1 MSMNRFTLVRRNL
14 WRKPIRTVFTM
25 LAVLVVFFLFTVLE
39 GMRIALSLSDVGA
52 EAEERLLTSHK
63 VSLIMMLPEAYQS
76 RIARLPG
83 VAAVSHGTWFGA
95 RYQDNPEFAQ
105 YPVEA
110 EEYLA
115 LNPEIKLSDQ
125 QKAAWL
131 ANRGGAIVGRPVAA
145 QYGWEIGD
153 RVPLR
158 SSIWT
163 RSNGSDVWEFDIE
176 GIFDDTDAGM
186 NAGVLLFH
194 YDYFEEARAFGKGTV
209 GWYVSKGDGSL
220 RLEDL
225 VASIDAEF
233 ANSPAE
239 TKTKSEA
246 AFAQEYAKQ
255 FGNIGLIVT
264 LILSAVVFM
273 ILLVTGHTMA
283 QSVRERV
290 HEMGVLKTLGFT
302 SGSIFRLT
310 VLEGLLLVLPVGL
323 LAMLLGWG
331 FLSWLAGA
339 MGALFPAGLRIGTS
353 SVALGL
359 GLMLAIGLG
368 SVLPPVIRALRLDI
382 VALLRTT

>member
-1 MSMNRFTLVRRNL
+1 MNRFTLIWRNL

-39 GMRIALSLSDVGA
+39 GLRIAFSMSDVGA
-52 EAEERLLTSHK
+52 AAEERFLTSHK
-63 VSLIMMLPEAYQS
+63 VSLIMMLPIAYES

-83 VAAVSHGTWFGA
+83 IEGVSHGTWFGA

-105 YPVEA
+105 YPVQA
-110 EEYLA
+110 EQYLA
-115 LNPEIKLSDQ
+115 LNPEIELDEE
-125 QKAAWL
+125 QKQRWF
-131 ANRGGAIVGRPVAA
+131 ANRTGAIVGRPVAN
-145 QYGWEIGD
+145 QYGWQLGD
-153 RVPLR
+153 RVPLK

-163 RSNGSDVWEFDIE
+163 RNDGSDVWEFVIE
-176 GIFDDTDAGM
+176 GIFEDTDAGM
-186 NAGVLLFH
+186 NAGVVLFH

-209 GWYVSKGDGSL
+209 GWFVSRGDGSL
-220 RLEDL
+220 PVDALM
-225 VASIDAEF
+225 ASIDEEF

-239 TKTKSEA
+239 TKTNTEA
-246 AFAQEYAKQ
+246 AFAKEYAKQ

-264 LILSAVVFM
+264 LILAAVVFM
-273 ILLVTGHTMA
+273 ILLVTGHTMS
-283 QSVRERV
+283 QSVRERI

-310 VLEGLLLVLPVGL
+310 VLEGLLMVLPVGA
-323 LAMLLGWG
+323 LAMSLGWVALKIVEG
-331 FLSWLAGA
+331 LMGA
-339 MGALFPAGLRIGTS
+339 MFPAGLHIGAY

-359 GLMLAIGLG
+359 ALMLAIGLG

>member
-1 MSMNRFTLVRRNL
+1 MNRFTLIWRNL

-25 LAVLVVFFLFTVLE
+25 LAVLVVFFLFTLLE
-39 GMRIALSLSDVGA
+39 GLRIAFSLSDVGV
-52 EAEERLLTSHK
+52 EAQERLLTSHR
-63 VSLIMMLPEAYQS
+63 VSLIMFLPIAYES

-83 VAAVSHGTWFGA
+83 IEAVSHGTWFGA

-115 LNPEIKLSDQ
+115 LNPEIKLDEG
-125 QKAAWL
+125 QKQAWL
-131 ANRGGAIVGRPVAA
+131 GNRMGAIVGRPVAN
-145 QYGWEIGD
+145 QYGWQLGD

-163 RSNGSDVWEFDIE
+163 RNDGSNVWEFDIE

-186 NAGVLLFH
+186 NAGVVLFH
-194 YDYFEEARAFGKGTV
+194 YDYFDEARSFQKGEV
-209 GWYVSKGDGSL
+209 GWFVSKGDGTVPL
-220 RLEDL
+220 NDL
-225 VASIDAEF
+225 MASIDAEF
-233 ANSPAE
+233 LNSPEE
-239 TKTKSEA
+239 TKTNTEA

-264 LILSAVVFM
+264 LILAAVVFM

-283 QSVRERV
+283 QSVRERI

-310 VLEGLLLVLPVGL
+310 VLEGLLLVLPVGI
-323 LAMLLGWG
+323 LAMALGWG
-331 FLSWLAGA
+331 ALMLIAST
-339 MGALFPAGLRIGTS
+339 MGAVFPAGLHIGAYS
-353 SVALGL
+353 IVLGL
-359 GLMLAIGLG
+359 ALMLAIALG

>member
-1 MSMNRFTLVRRNL
+1 MNRFTLIWRNL

-39 GMRIALSLSDVGA
+39 GLRIALSMSDVGPA
-52 EAEERLLTSHK
+52 AEERLLTSHK
-63 VSLIMMLPEAYQS
+63 VSLIMMLPIAYES

-83 VAAVSHGTWFGA
+83 IEGVSHGTWFGA

-105 YPVEA
+105 YPVQA
-110 EEYLA
+110 EQYLA
-115 LNPEIKLSDQ
+115 LNPEIDLDEE
-125 QKAAWL
+125 QKQGWL
-131 ANRGGAIVGRPVAA
+131 ANRTGAIVGRPVAN
-145 QYGWEIGD
+145 QYGWQLGD
-153 RVPLR
+153 RVPLK

-163 RSNGSDVWEFDIE
+163 RNDGSDVWEFVIE

-186 NAGVLLFH
+186 NAGVVLFH
-194 YDYFEEARAFGKGTV
+194 YDYFDEARAFGKGTI
-209 GWYVSKGDGSL
+209 GWYVSRGDGSMPL
-220 RLEDL
+220 DALM
-225 VASIDAEF
+225 ASIDEEF

-239 TKTKSEA
+239 TKTNTEA
-246 AFAQEYAKQ
+246 AFAQAYAQQ

-264 LILSAVVFM
+264 LILAAVVFM
-273 ILLVTGHTMA
+273 ILLVTGHTMS
-283 QSVRERV
+283 QSVRERI

-310 VLEGLLLVLPVGL
+310 VLEGLLMVLPVGM

-331 FLSWLAGA
+331 ALILVAGYMGA
-339 MGALFPAGLRIGTS
+339 MFPAGLHIGAY

-359 GLMLAIGLG
+359 ALMLAISLG
-368 SVLPPVIRALRLDI
+368 SVLPPVFRALRLDI

>member
-1 MSMNRFTLVRRNL
+1 MNRFTLIWRNL

-25 LAVLVVFFLFTVLE
+25 LAVLVVFFLFTLLE
-39 GMRIALSLSDVGA
+39 GLRIAFSLSDVGPA
-52 EAEERLLTSHK
+52 AQERLLTSHK
-63 VSLIMMLPEAYQS
+63 VSLIMMLPIAYES
-76 RIARLPG
+76 RIARLQG
-83 VAAVSHGTWFGA
+83 VEAVSHGTWFGA

-110 EEYLA
+110 EQYLA
-115 LNPEIKLSDQ
+115 LNPEIKLDEG
-125 QKAAWL
+125 QKQAWL
-131 ANRGGAIVGRPVAA
+131 GNRMGAIVGRPVAN
-145 QYGWEIGD
+145 QYGWQLGD

-163 RSNGSDVWEFDIE
+163 RNTGSDVWEFDIE

-186 NAGVLLFH
+186 NAGVVLFH
-194 YDYFEEARAFGKGTV
+194 YDYFDEARAFGKGTI
-209 GWYVSKGDGSL
+209 GWYVSKGDGSMPI
-220 RLEDL
+220 EDL
-225 VASIDAEF
+225 MASIDAEF
-233 ANSPAE
+233 ENSPAE
-239 TKTKSEA
+239 TKTNTEA
-246 AFAQEYAKQ
+246 AFAQEYAQQ

-283 QSVRERV
+283 QSVRERI

-310 VLEGLLLVLPVGL
+310 VLEGLLLVLPVGI

-331 FLSWLAGA
+331 ALTLVAGTMGA
-339 MGALFPAGLRIGTS
+339 MFPAGLQIGAFSIT
-353 SVALGL
+353 LGL
-359 GLMLAIGLG
+359 ALMLAISLG

>member
-1 MSMNRFTLVRRNL
+1 MNRFTLIWRNL

-25 LAVLVVFFLFTVLE
+25 LAVLVVFFLFTLLE
-39 GMRIALSLSDVGA
+39 GLRIAFSLSDVGPA
-52 EAEERLLTSHK
+52 AQERLLTSHK
-63 VSLIMMLPEAYQS
+63 VSLIMMLPIAYES
-76 RIARLPG
+76 RIARLQG
-83 VAAVSHGTWFGA
+83 VEAVSHGTWFGA

-110 EEYLA
+110 EQYLA
-115 LNPEIKLSDQ
+115 LNPEIKLDEG
-125 QKAAWL
+125 QKQAWL
-131 ANRGGAIVGRPVAA
+131 GNRMGAIVGRPVAN
-145 QYGWEIGD
+145 QYGWQLGD

-163 RSNGSDVWEFDIE
+163 RNTGSDVWEFDIE

-186 NAGVLLFH
+186 NAGVVLFH
-194 YDYFEEARAFGKGTV
+194 YDYFDEARAFGKGTI
-209 GWYVSKGDGSL
+209 GWYVTKGDGSMPI
-220 RLEDL
+220 EDL
-225 VASIDAEF
+225 MASIDAEF
-233 ANSPAE
+233 ENSPAE
-239 TKTKSEA
+239 TKTNTEA
-246 AFAQEYAKQ
+246 AFAQEYAQQ

-283 QSVRERV
+283 QSVRERI

-310 VLEGLLLVLPVGL
+310 VLEGLLLVLPVGI

-331 FLSWLAGA
+331 ALTLVAGTMGA
-339 MGALFPAGLRIGTS
+339 MFPAGLQIGAFSIT
-353 SVALGL
+353 LGL
-359 GLMLAIGLG
+359 ALMLAISLG

>member
-1 MSMNRFTLVRRNL
+1 MNRFTLIWRNL

-25 LAVLVVFFLFTVLE
+25 LAVLVVFFLFTLLE
-39 GMRIALSLSDVGA
+39 GLRIAFSLSDVGA
-52 EAEERLLTSHK
+52 AAQERLLTSHK
-63 VSLIMMLPEAYQS
+63 VSLIMMLPIAYES
-76 RIARLPG
+76 RIARLSG
-83 VAAVSHGTWFGA
+83 IEAVSHGTWFGA

-115 LNPEIKLSDQ
+115 LNPEIKLDEG
-125 QKAAWL
+125 QKQAWL
-131 ANRGGAIVGRPVAA
+131 GNRMGAIVGRPVAN
-145 QYGWEIGD
+145 QYGWQLGD

-163 RSNGSDVWEFDIE
+163 RNNGSNVWEFDIE

-186 NAGVLLFH
+186 NAGVVLFH
-194 YDYFEEARAFGKGTV
+194 YDYFDEARAFGKGTI
-209 GWYVSKGDGSL
+209 GWYVTKGDGSMPI
-220 RLEDL
+220 EDL
-225 VASIDAEF
+225 MASIDAEF
-233 ANSPAE
+233 ENSPAE
-239 TKTKSEA
+239 TKTKTEA

-283 QSVRERV
+283 QSVRERI

-310 VLEGLLLVLPVGL
+310 VLEGLLLVLPVGI

-331 FLSWLAGA
+331 ALTVVAGTMGA
-339 MGALFPAGLRIGTS
+339 MFPAGLQIGAFSIT
-353 SVALGL
+353 LGL
-359 GLMLAIGLG
+359 ALMLAISLG
-368 SVLPPVIRALRLDI
+368 AVLPPVIRALRLDI

>member
-1 MSMNRFTLVRRNL
+1 MNRFTLIWRNL

-25 LAVLVVFFLFTVLE
+25 LAVLVVFFLFTLLE
-39 GMRIALSLSDVGA
+39 GLRIAFSLSDVGA
-52 EAEERLLTSHK
+52 AAQERLLTSHK
-63 VSLIMMLPEAYQS
+63 VSLIMMLPIAYES
-76 RIARLPG
+76 RIARLSG
-83 VAAVSHGTWFGA
+83 IEAVSHGTWFGA

-110 EEYLA
+110 EQYLA
-115 LNPEIKLSDQ
+115 LNPEIKLDEG
-125 QKAAWL
+125 QKQAWL
-131 ANRGGAIVGRPVAA
+131 GNRMGAIVGRPVAN
-145 QYGWEIGD
+145 QYGWQLGD

-163 RSNGSDVWEFDIE
+163 RNNGSNVWEFDIE

-186 NAGVLLFH
+186 NAGVVLFH
-194 YDYFEEARAFGKGTV
+194 YDYFDEARAFGKGTI
-209 GWYVSKGDGSL
+209 GWYVTKGDGSMPI
-220 RLEDL
+220 ED
-225 VASIDAEF
+225 VMASIDAEF
-233 ANSPAE
+233 ENSPAE
-239 TKTKSEA
+239 TKTKTEA

-283 QSVRERV
+283 QSMRERI

-310 VLEGLLLVLPVGL
+310 VLEGLLLVLPVGI

-331 FLSWLAGA
+331 ALTVVAGTMGA
-339 MGALFPAGLRIGTS
+339 MFPAGLQIGAFSIT
-353 SVALGL
+353 LGL
-359 GLMLAIGLG
+359 ALMLAISLG
-368 SVLPPVIRALRLDI
+368 AVLPPVIRALRLDI

>member
-1 MSMNRFTLVRRNL
+1 MNRFTLIWRNL

-25 LAVLVVFFLFTVLE
+25 LAVLVVFFLFTLLE
-39 GMRIALSLSDVGA
+39 GLRIAFSLSDVGA
-52 EAEERLLTSHK
+52 AAQERLLTSHK
-63 VSLIMMLPEAYQS
+63 VSLIMMLPIAYES
-76 RIARLPG
+76 RIARLSG
-83 VAAVSHGTWFGA
+83 IEAVSHGTWFGA

-110 EEYLA
+110 EQYLA
-115 LNPEIKLSDQ
+115 LNPEIKLDEG
-125 QKAAWL
+125 QKQAWL
-131 ANRGGAIVGRPVAA
+131 GNRMGAIVGRPVAN
-145 QYGWEIGD
+145 QYGWQLGD

-163 RSNGSDVWEFDIE
+163 RNNGSNVWEFDIE

-186 NAGVLLFH
+186 NAGVVLFH
-194 YDYFEEARAFGKGTV
+194 YDYFDEARAFGKGTI
-209 GWYVSKGDGSL
+209 GWYVTKGDGSMPI
-220 RLEDL
+220 ED
-225 VASIDAEF
+225 VMASIDAEF
-233 ANSPAE
+233 ENSPAE
-239 TKTKSEA
+239 TKTKTEA

-283 QSVRERV
+283 QSVRERI

-310 VLEGLLLVLPVGL
+310 VLEGLLLVLPVGI

-331 FLSWLAGA
+331 ALTVVAGTMGA
-339 MGALFPAGLRIGTS
+339 MFPAGLQIGAFSIT
-353 SVALGL
+353 LGL
-359 GLMLAIGLG
+359 ALMLAISLG
-368 SVLPPVIRALRLDI
+368 AVLPPVIRALRLDI

>member
-1 MSMNRFTLVRRNL
+1 MNRFTLIWRNL

-39 GMRIALSLSDVGA
+39 GLRIALSLSDVGI
-52 EAEERLLTSHK
+52 EAQERLLTSHK
-63 VSLIMMLPEAYQS
+63 VSLIMMLPAAYQS

-83 VAAVSHGTWFGA
+83 VAAVSHGTWFGG

-105 YPVEA
+105 YPVVA

-115 LNPEIKLSDQ
+115 LNPEIKLSSAQ
-125 QKAAWL
+125 RQAWL
-131 ANRGGAIVGRPVAA
+131 ANRGGAIVGRPVAS
-145 QYGWEIGD
+145 QYGWEVGD

-163 RSNGSDVWEFDIE
+163 RNNGSNVWEFDIE

-186 NAGVLLFH
+186 NAGVVLFH
-194 YDYFEEARAFGKGTV
+194 YDYFDEARAFGKGTV
-209 GWYVSKGDGSL
+209 GWYVSKGDGSMPIENL
-220 RLEDL
+220 M
-225 VASIDAEF
+225 ASIDAEF
-233 ANSPAE
+233 ENSPAE
-239 TKTKSEA
+239 TKTNTEA
-246 AFAQEYAKQ
+246 AFAQEYAQQ

-283 QSVRERV
+283 QSVRERI

-310 VLEGLLLVLPVGL
+310 VLEGLLLILPVGI
-323 LAMLLGWG
+323 LAMALGRAA
-331 FLSWLAGA
+331 LAFVSGA
-339 MGALFPAGLRIGTS
+339 MGAMFPAGLHVGTQ
-353 SVALGL
+353 SVVLGL
-359 GLMLAIGLG
+359 ALMLAVSLG
-368 SVLPPVIRALRLDI
+368 SVLPPVIRALKLDI
-382 VALLRTT
+382 VALLRTA

>member
-1 MSMNRFTLVRRNL
+1 MNRFTLIWRNL

-25 LAVLVVFFLFTVLE
+25 LAVLVVFFLFTLLE
-39 GMRIALSLSDVGA
+39 GLRIAFSLSDVGA
-52 EAEERLLTSHK
+52 AAQERLLTSHK
-63 VSLIMMLPEAYQS
+63 VSLIMMLPIAYES
-76 RIARLPG
+76 RIARLSG
-83 VAAVSHGTWFGA
+83 IEAVSHGTWFGA

-110 EEYLA
+110 EQYLA
-115 LNPEIKLSDQ
+115 LNPEIKLDEG
-125 QKAAWL
+125 QKQAWL
-131 ANRGGAIVGRPVAA
+131 GNRMGAIVGRPVAN
-145 QYGWEIGD
+145 QYGWQLGD

-163 RSNGSDVWEFDIE
+163 RNNGSNVWEFDIE

-186 NAGVLLFH
+186 NAGVVLFH
-194 YDYFEEARAFGKGTV
+194 YDYFDEARAFGKSTI
-209 GWYVSKGDGSL
+209 GWYVTKGDGSMPI
-220 RLEDL
+220 ED
-225 VASIDAEF
+225 VMASIDAEF
-233 ANSPAE
+233 ENSPAE
-239 TKTKSEA
+239 TKTKTEA

-283 QSVRERV
+283 QSVRERI

-310 VLEGLLLVLPVGL
+310 VLEGLLLVLPVGI

-331 FLSWLAGA
+331 ALTVVAGTMGA
-339 MGALFPAGLRIGTS
+339 MFPAGLQIGAFSIT
-353 SVALGL
+353 LGL
-359 GLMLAIGLG
+359 ALMLAISLG
-368 SVLPPVIRALRLDI
+368 AVLPPVIRALRLDI

>member
-1 MSMNRFTLVRRNL
+1 MNRFTLIWRNL

-39 GMRIALSLSDVGA
+39 GLRIALSLSDVGI
-52 EAEERLLTSHK
+52 EAQERLLTSHK
-63 VSLIMMLPEAYQS
+63 VSLIMMLPVAYQS

-83 VAAVSHGTWFGA
+83 VAAVSHGTWFGG

-105 YPVEA
+105 YPVVA

-115 LNPEIKLSDQ
+115 LNPEIKLSSAQ
-125 QKAAWL
+125 RQAWL
-131 ANRGGAIVGRPVAA
+131 ANRGGAIVGRPVAS
-145 QYGWEIGD
+145 QYGWEVGD

-163 RSNGSDVWEFDIE
+163 RNNGSNVWEFDIE

-186 NAGVLLFH
+186 NAGVVLFH
-194 YDYFEEARAFGKGTV
+194 YDYFDEARAFGKGTV
-209 GWYVSKGDGSL
+209 GWYVSKGDGSMPIENL
-220 RLEDL
+220 M
-225 VASIDAEF
+225 ASIDAECE
-233 ANSPAE
+233 NSPAE
-239 TKTKSEA
+239 TKTNTEA
-246 AFAQEYAKQ
+246 AFAQEYAQQ

-283 QSVRERV
+283 QSVRERI

-310 VLEGLLLVLPVGL
+310 VLEGLLLILPVGI
-323 LAMLLGWG
+323 LAMALGRAA
-331 FLSWLAGA
+331 LAFVSGA
-339 MGALFPAGLRIGTS
+339 MGAMFPAGLHVGTQ
-353 SVALGL
+353 SVVLGL
-359 GLMLAIGLG
+359 ALMLAVSLG
-368 SVLPPVIRALRLDI
+368 SVLPPVIRALKLDI
-382 VALLRTT
+382 VALLRTA

>member
-1 MSMNRFTLVRRNL
+1 MNRFTLIWRNL

-25 LAVLVVFFLFTVLE
+25 LAVLVVFFLFTLLE
-39 GMRIALSLSDVGA
+39 GLRIAFSLSDVGPA
-52 EAEERLLTSHK
+52 AQERLLTSHK
-63 VSLIMMLPEAYQS
+63 VSLIMMLPIAYES

-83 VAAVSHGTWFGA
+83 LEAVSHGTWFGA

-115 LNPEIKLSDQ
+115 LNPEIKLDEG
-125 QKAAWL
+125 QKQAWL
-131 ANRGGAIVGRPVAA
+131 GNRMGAIVGRPVAN
-145 QYGWEIGD
+145 QYGWQLGD

-163 RSNGSDVWEFDIE
+163 RNDGSNVWEFDIE
-176 GIFDDTDAGM
+176 GVFDDTDAGM
-186 NAGVLLFH
+186 NAGVVLFH
-194 YDYFEEARAFGKGTV
+194 YDYFDEARAFGKGTI
-209 GWYVSKGDGSL
+209 GWYVSKGDGSMPI
-220 RLEDL
+220 ED
-225 VASIDAEF
+225 VMASIDAEF
-233 ANSPAE
+233 ENSPAE
-239 TKTKSEA
+239 TKTKTEA

-264 LILSAVVFM
+264 LILAAVVFM

-283 QSVRERV
+283 QSVRERI

-310 VLEGLLLVLPVGL
+310 VLEGLLLVLPVGI

-331 FLSWLAGA
+331 ALMLIAST
-339 MGALFPAGLRIGTS
+339 MGAVFPAGLHIGTYS
-353 SVALGL
+353 IGLGL
-359 GLMLAIGLG
+359 ALMLAIALG

>member
-1 MSMNRFTLVRRNL
+1 MNRFTLIWRNL

-25 LAVLVVFFLFTVLE
+25 LAVLVVFFLFTLLE
-39 GMRIALSLSDVGA
+39 GLRIAFSLSDVGV
-52 EAEERLLTSHK
+52 EAQERLLTSHR
-63 VSLIMMLPEAYQS
+63 VSLIMMLPVAYQS

-83 VAAVSHGTWFGA
+83 VDAVSHGTWFGA

-105 YPVEA
+105 YPVIA
-110 EEYLA
+110 GEYLA
-115 LNPEIKLSDQ
+115 LNPEIKLSDEQ
-125 QKAAWL
+125 REAWL
-131 ANRGGAIVGRPVAA
+131 ANRGGAIVGRPVAT

-153 RVPLR
+153 IVPLK

-163 RSNGSDVWEFDIE
+163 RNDGSDVWEFEIE

-186 NAGVLLFH
+186 NAGVVLFH
-194 YDYFEEARAFGKGTV
+194 YDYFDEARAFGKGTV
-209 GWYVSKGDGSL
+209 GWYVSRGDGSMPL
-220 RLEDL
+220 DSLM
-225 VASIDAEF
+225 ASIDAEF

-239 TKTKSEA
+239 TKTNTEA
-246 AFAQEYAKQ
+246 AFAQEYAQQ

-283 QSVRERV
+283 QSVRERI

-310 VLEGLLLVLPVGL
+310 ILEGLLLVLPVGS
-323 LAMLLGWG
+323 LAMVLGWVTLNFVAG
-331 FLSWLAGA
+331 VMGA
-339 MGALFPAGLRIGTS
+339 MFPAGLHIGTN
-353 SVALGL
+353 SVVLGL
-359 GLMLAIGLG
+359 ALMLAISLG

>member
-1 MSMNRFTLVRRNL
+1 MNRFTLIWRNL

-25 LAVLVVFFLFTVLE
+25 LAVLVVFFLFTLLE
-39 GMRIALSLSDVGA
+39 GLRIAFSLSDVGA
-52 EAEERLLTSHK
+52 AAQERLLTSHK
-63 VSLIMMLPEAYQS
+63 VSLIMMLPIAYES
-76 RIARLPG
+76 RIARLSG
-83 VAAVSHGTWFGA
+83 IEAVSHGTWFGA

-115 LNPEIKLSDQ
+115 LNPEIKLDEG
-125 QKAAWL
+125 QKQAWL
-131 ANRGGAIVGRPVAA
+131 GNRMGAIVGRPVAN
-145 QYGWEIGD
+145 QYGWQLGD

-163 RSNGSDVWEFDIE
+163 RNNGSNVWEFDIE

-186 NAGVLLFH
+186 NAGVVLFH
-194 YDYFEEARAFGKGTV
+194 YDYFDEARAFGKGTI
-209 GWYVSKGDGSL
+209 GWYVTKGDGSMPI
-220 RLEDL
+220 ED
-225 VASIDAEF
+225 VMASIDAEF
-233 ANSPAE
+233 ENSPAE
-239 TKTKSEA
+239 TKTKTEA

-283 QSVRERV
+283 QSVRERI

-310 VLEGLLLVLPVGL
+310 VLEGLLLVLPVGI

-331 FLSWLAGA
+331 ALTVVAGTMGA
-339 MGALFPAGLRIGTS
+339 MFPAGLQIGAFSIT
-353 SVALGL
+353 LGL
-359 GLMLAIGLG
+359 ALMLAISLG
-368 SVLPPVIRALRLDI
+368 AVLPPVIRALRLDI

>member
-1 MSMNRFTLVRRNL
+1 MNRFTLIWRNL

-25 LAVLVVFFLFTVLE
+25 LAVLVVFFLFTLLE
-39 GMRIALSLSDVGA
+39 GLRIAFSLSDVGA
-52 EAEERLLTSHK
+52 AAQERLLTSHK
-63 VSLIMMLPEAYQS
+63 VSLIMMLPIAYES
-76 RIARLPG
+76 RIARLSG
-83 VAAVSHGTWFGA
+83 IEAVSHGTWFGA

-115 LNPEIKLSDQ
+115 LNPEIKLDEA
-125 QKAAWL
+125 QKQAWL
-131 ANRGGAIVGRPVAA
+131 GNRMGAIVGRPVAN
-145 QYGWEIGD
+145 QYGWQLGD

-163 RSNGSDVWEFDIE
+163 RNNGSNVWEFDIE

-186 NAGVLLFH
+186 NAGVVLFH
-194 YDYFEEARAFGKGTV
+194 YDYFDEARAFGKGTI
-209 GWYVSKGDGSL
+209 GWYVTKGDGSMPI
-220 RLEDL
+220 ED
-225 VASIDAEF
+225 VMASIDAEF
-233 ANSPAE
+233 ENSPAE
-239 TKTKSEA
+239 TKTKTEA

-283 QSVRERV
+283 QSVRERI

-310 VLEGLLLVLPVGL
+310 VLEGLLLVLPVGI

-331 FLSWLAGA
+331 ALTVVAGA
-339 MGALFPAGLRIGTS
+339 MGAMFPAGLQIGAFSIT
-353 SVALGL
+353 LGL
-359 GLMLAIGLG
+359 ALMLAISLG
-368 SVLPPVIRALRLDI
+368 AVLPPVIRALRLDI